1 MSINELLTQD
11 MKDAM
16 RQKEAG
22 KVKLSVIRMVKSAAK
37 YLEIEKGR
45 PLSDEEMIEVISRE
59 LKQRREVLPEYENKE
74 RWEMVETLKQEMDI
88 LITYLPQQLSPVE
101 VEKLIKETIAT
112 VEAKGIKDM
121 GKVMGL
127 LNPQIKGKAD
137 GRTVSEMVKAA
148 LSDS

>member
-16 RQKEAG
+16 RQKEEG

-45 PLSDEEMIEVISRE
+45 PLNDEEMVEVISRE

-74 RWEMVETLKQEMDI
+74 RWEMVETLKQEMEV
-88 LITYLPQQLSPVE
+88 LISYLPKQLTPEEIQS
-101 VEKLIKETIAT
+101 LIQEAMAS
-112 VEAKGIKDM
+112 VDAKGVKDM

-127 LNPQIKGKAD
+127 ITPQVKGKAD

-148 LSDS
+148 LSHS

>member
-1 MSINELLTQD
+1 MSINELLTQE

-88 LITYLPQQLSPVE
+88 LITYLPQQLSPEE

-112 VEAKGIKDM
+112 VDAKGIKDM